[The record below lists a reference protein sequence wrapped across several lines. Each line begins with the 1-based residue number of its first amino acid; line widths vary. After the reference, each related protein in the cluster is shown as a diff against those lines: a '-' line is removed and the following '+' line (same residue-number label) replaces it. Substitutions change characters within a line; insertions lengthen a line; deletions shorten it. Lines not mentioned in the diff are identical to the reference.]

1 MYNFALSANAPA
13 IPACL
18 RTTPPLPPCP
28 GPALRPP
35 PQLFGT
41 GYVRNWVGVM
51 VVLLAV
57 CMNEGAVDSL
67 QNGIACSLGGH
78 FFKNAPLWV
87 NRCVVRR
94 RGAAAGWGR

>member
-1 MYNFALSANAPA
+1 
-13 IPACL
+13 
-18 RTTPPLPPCP
+18 
-28 GPALRPP
+28 
-35 PQLFGT
+35 
-41 GYVRNWVGVM
+41 M

-94 RGAAAGWGR
+94 RGAAAGGATGE